1 MMSRQAFITL
11 LVLTSVSCTSIR
23 AARLVGSGE
32 ADPAGDAVKVEF
44 DRALH
49 LMLVKARV
57 NGGKKRYNFIVD
69 TAAMTALDSS
79 VAGEIG
85 ITPEIEV
92 DAMDSTGAKRRIGMA
107 RLEKIELGGASVR
120 KVSAAVFDFS
130 NIRLVKRNIDGIIG
144 SNFLRFFTVIIEYD
158 KRTMTLA
165 KTPLKAADCMDC
177 IRMEFESGFSHAYAP
192 EIECLLNGK
201 KTLLVLDT
209 GFGGNIMMPMSL
221 YRDIKDPGKDAL
233 RKCIGSSGGGAFEM
247 TAAHHDAV
255 LPVFKIGDAEWK
267 NMPVLVAEPAI
278 EIPLLGAGFLSGF
291 TVSID
296 YPNYAI
302 HLRPRGGSTAL
313 NLDAASTG
321 LKISRKNNG
330 ETVVCGFIENS
341 PAHKSGIEIGDT
353 VMEINGRRTAGLD
366 FTALKTMMDGGSAA
380 VLDIKVKR
388 AGKNRSFTIKKEK
401 IFKNN

>member
-1 MMSRQAFITL
+1 VNAVR
-11 LVLTSVSCTSIR
+11 VSF
-23 AARLVGSGE
+23 E
-32 ADPAGDAVKVEF
+32 
-44 DRALH
+44 RALH
-49 LMLVKARV
+49 LMMVKARV
-57 NGGKKRYNFIVD
+57 NGGKRQYNFIVD

-79 VAGEIG
+79 VAGELG

-92 DAMDSTGAKRRIGMA
+92 DAMDSTGARRKIGMA

-158 KRTMTLA
+158 KRTITLVKA
-165 KTPLKAADCMDC
+165 PLKTADCMDC
-177 IRMEFESGFSHAYAP
+177 IRMEFESGLSHAFAP
-192 EIECLLNGK
+192 EIECLLNGR

-221 YRDIKDPGKDAL
+221 YRDIKGPGEDAL
-233 RKCIGSSGGGAFEM
+233 RKCTGSSGGGAFEM
-247 TAAHHDAV
+247 TAAHHEAV
-255 LPVFKIGDAEWK
+255 LPVFKIGTREWK

-278 EIPLLGAGFLSGF
+278 ETPLLGYGFLSGF

-296 YPNYAI
+296 YPNYTI
-302 HLRPRGGSTAL
+302 HLRPRDGVMTL
-313 NLDAASTG
+313 NQNAISTG

-330 ETVVCGFIENS
+330 ETVICGFMENS
-341 PAHKSGIEIGDT
+341 PAHKSGIAIGDL
-353 VMEINGRRTAGLD
+353 VMEINGRQAAVLD
-366 FTALKTMMDGGSAA
+366 FTVLKTMMDDGSAA

-388 AGKNRSFTIKKEK
+388 AGRIRRFTIKKEK
-401 IFKNN
+401 IFNNN